1 MHNDFAPL
9 FKVTRLQL
17 SSHHALSKPMH
28 TSIIERTNLWSKA
41 FVAVGNGNEN
51 FQDRFANAFTRFR
64 ERVGALLT
72 FIPSDMKQYTVHD
85 LSHLD
90 ALWEM
95 ADLIAG
101 TEFVINPA
109 EAFVFGGAVLLHDA
123 GMSVAAYPGGEKDI
137 TQLPHWEDSL
147 AWACSVVGVVSPDED
162 GFTRARALAVTDV
175 LRRNH
180 AKKAEELATQK
191 WTNPNDGAEEYLL
204 EDSDLRA
211 HYGATIGRIA
221 NSHHWSIRRV
231 LTDLQPTLGA
241 FGATPHEWSVDCV
254 KIALLLRCADAAH
267 LDHRRA
273 PRFLHTLTRPAGI
286 SKLHWNFQ
294 SKIAKPQVRD
304 GRQLLYTSRSA
315 FSFDEV
321 ESWHLCW
328 DMLKMV
334 NQELSDSFD
343 ALGDRKKGTFAVT
356 GVVGTK
362 SADTLAQYVEVVGWR
377 PIANQLQVSDV
388 PHLARTL
395 GGRDLYSSAIAPL
408 RELLQNAADAVDAR
422 AAIDDDFDARNGR
435 ITIKVLPEV
444 NGDYTVS
451 VEDDGLGMSENTLT
465 GALIDFGT
473 SFWKSEAARVEFPG
487 LKARFEARGRYG
499 IGFFSIFMW
508 ADVVKVCSR
517 KFSEGLAD
525 ARVLEFP
532 SGLGGRPILRPAA
545 PGEASTRFS
554 TKITSRISADR
565 WNTLFVRP
573 EKEIESQKRQY
584 GKRYGYGY
592 GYGFAERPNKEST
605 LARLVGM
612 LEIPVTLDDG
622 NTSRVVN
629 LPNWADADNDQFAS
643 YLERIWE
650 MDFPNQL
657 RKFVK
662 AETLVHKDGKVVGR
676 AFLKPNIA
684 GNTEFGMAYYDKGI
698 FVEVRQSQTGPC
710 GIAIGKALNAAR
722 DRGEHADILNDSAWL
737 DQQVDYMTRLSEH
750 IGERLACQE
759 GLVANNQIGT
769 KLPIVLLDRKDY
781 SLDQLPSAISK
792 RQKIHFFLKGEANG
806 EEKFSASAVDN
817 VSAFI
822 GKNVDEN
829 QLYFLIDFK
838 EKVDRLSLSQLITAG
853 ASPLA
858 KVLNV
863 IQRAFGENPKIR
875 TSIVQ
880 GDTYSRLKYLYV
892 EMQRSDPP
900 IE

>member
-1 MHNDFAPL
+1 
-9 FKVTRLQL
+9 
-17 SSHHALSKPMH
+17 MH
-28 TSIIERTNLWSKA
+28 TSIIERTNLWSSA
-41 FVAVGNGNEN
+41 FAVAGSGDGSSR
-51 FQDRFANAFTRFR
+51 DRFANAFERFR

-101 TEFVINPA
+101 PGMTLNPA

-123 GMSVAAYPGGEKDI
+123 GMSIAAYPGGEKDI
-137 TQLPHWEDSL
+137 KDLPQWEDAL
-147 AWACSVVGVVSPDED
+147 TWACSIFEIAPVNGEGDIQ
-162 GFTRARALAVTDV
+162 ARALAFADV

-180 AKKAEELATQK
+180 ATKAEELATQK
-191 WTNPNDGAEEYLL
+191 WKNPSDGAEEYLL

-211 HYGATIGRIA
+211 HYGAAIGRIA

-231 LTDLQPTLGA
+231 LNELQPTLGA

-273 PRFLHTLTRPAGI
+273 PRFLYALTKPTGV

-304 GRQLLYTSRSA
+304 GRQLLYTSRSP

-343 ALGDRKKGTFAVT
+343 ALGDRKKGTFAIT

-362 SADTLAQYVEVVGWR
+362 SADALVQHVEVAGWR
-377 PIANQLQVSDV
+377 PIPNQLQVSDV

-395 GGRDLYSSAIAPL
+395 GGRDLYSSPIAPL

-422 AAIDDDFDARNGR
+422 AAIDDDFDARNAR
-435 ITIKVLPEV
+435 ITVKVLQES

-465 GALIDFGT
+465 GALLDFGT
-473 SFWKSEAARVEFPG
+473 SFWKSEAARIEFPR
-487 LKARFEARGRYG
+487 LKSRFEARGRYG

-508 ADVVKVCSR
+508 ADIVKVCSR
-517 KFSEGLAD
+517 KFIEGLTD

-532 SGLGGRPILRPAA
+532 RGLGGRPILRPAA
-545 PGEASTRFS
+545 HGEASTRFS
-554 TKITSRISADR
+554 TKITLRILARR
-565 WNTLFVRP
+565 WHELFIRP
-573 EKEIESQKRQY
+573 ELETDMYKRQHS
-584 GKRYGYGY
+584 KRYGYS
-592 GYGFAERPNKEST
+592 YGFADRPNKEST
-605 LARLVGM
+605 LSRLVGM

-622 NTSRVVN
+622 KMTRVVN
-629 LPNWADADNDQFAS
+629 MPNWAEADNEQFAS

-650 MDFPNQL
+650 SEFPTKL

-662 AETLVHKDGKVVGR
+662 AETLVYNDGTLVGR
-676 AFLKPNIA
+676 AFLKPNIS
-684 GNTEFGMAYYDKGI
+684 GHSEFGMAYYDKGI
-698 FVEVRQSQTGPC
+698 FIETRNSHTGPC
-710 GIAIGKALNAAR
+710 GIATGKALNAAR
-722 DRGEHADILNDSAWL
+722 DRGEHADILGDSDWL
-737 DQQVDYMTRLSEH
+737 NQQVDYMTRLSEH

-759 GLVANNQIGT
+759 GLVSNNKIGA

-781 SLDQLPSAISK
+781 SLDQLPVAISK
-792 RQKIHFFLKGEANG
+792 RRKIHFFLKGEPNG
-806 EEKFSASAVDN
+806 EENFAAAAVDN

-822 GKNVDEN
+822 GKDVDEN
-829 QLYFLIDFK
+829 QLYFLLDFK
-838 EKVDRLSLSQLITAG
+838 EKIGGGKLDTFIQEEK
-853 ASPLA
+853 SPLA
-858 KVLNV
+858 KVLKA
-863 IQRAFGENPKIR
+863 ILKALGENASIR

-880 GDTYSRLKYLYV
+880 GDTYSRLKYLFV
-892 EMQRSDPP
+892 EMKRSEPS